1 MNIQKITIGMNMSG
15 LRIHLISGK
24 EIMRKIVL
32 LVFIIS
38 SGFSQTLIGEG
49 LSGHTLLI
57 GQKGDLGVNGN
68 SLQIDSSG

>member
-1 MNIQKITIGMNMSG
+1 
-15 LRIHLISGK
+15 
-24 EIMRKIVL
+24 MRKIVL
-32 LVFIIS
+32 LALIIS
-38 SGFSQTLIGEG
+38 SVFFQTLIGEG